1 MDKLSN
7 IPNVPFQMLDET
19 SNLRTVAAGVKPKE
33 TEEDR
38 DGWFRRL
45 LNVCSVNGSFG
56 LSMKKVI
63 LPGLNKNL

>member
-38 DGWFRRL
+38 DG
-45 LNVCSVNGSFG
+45 
-56 LSMKKVI
+56 
-63 LPGLNKNL
+63 